1 MEDAGVGLERLL
13 GREVA
18 RNCGV
23 GTQRHCDSG
32 RGWAEESGQRC
43 GGVRKPS
50 ALAPAYQGDN
60 LYMLVIDLFYKSEE
74 ILYFLQF

>member
-1 MEDAGVGLERLL
+1 MKDARVGLKRLL

-23 GTQRHCDSG
+23 GAHRHRDGG
-32 RGWAEESGQRC
+32 RDWVEESGHIC

-50 ALAPAYQGDN
+50 ALAPDYQGDN
-60 LYMLVIDLFYKSEE
+60 L
-74 ILYFLQF
+74 